1 MKSAAY
7 AAVGVAVG
15 AALWACAAALG
26 IKAIF
31 EMFPPFRLTL
41 QVAGACYLLY
51 IAHRLWNAGAK
62 SAAEAT
68 EPTSARAFRLGLLTN
83 LSNPKAALFF
93 GSIFSASLPVE
104 PSSLLL
110 FCAVGLVVLNSLL
123 WHLLL
128 AYLFSRGSLQAA
140 YDAKRHIV
148 GRGSSLVVGALGLS
162 LLSVTLR
169 EAKR

>member
-31 EMFPPFRLTL
+31 EAFPSFRLAL

-51 IAHRLWNAGAK
+51 IAQRLWRAGAN
-62 SAAEAT
+62 SAAAT
-68 EPTSARAFRLGLLTN
+68 AKPSSARAFRLGLLTN

-93 GSIFSASLPVE
+93 GSVFSASLPAG
-104 PSSLLL
+104 PSASLLL
-110 FCAVGLVVLNSLL
+110 SAVGLVVLNSLL

-128 AYLFSRGSLQAA
+128 VYLFSRGRLQAA
-140 YDAKRHIV
+140 YEAKRQLV
-148 GRGSSLVVGALGLS
+148 GRTSSVVVGVIGLS
-162 LLSVTLR
+162 LFTATLR
-169 EAKR
+169 EAKH